1 SVSFLVCYL
10 LSVRSSQNFDFSV
23 IRKVT
28 GDFDEETP
36 TAEADEADEGDEDR
50 TAVPTG
56 SDRRPTRPPPPE
68 RRPPITAL
76 LTAYVLMWPVLV
88 LGILITIGRGF
99 VKDVKKAREEG
110 RPVI

>member
-1 SVSFLVCYL
+1 MGVVLGIMAFGFFGQRPAVIVGAVATLVVLPFGFGYLRDFETLTGSLVAYSVSFLVCYL

-56 SDRRPTRPPPPE
+56 SDR
-68 RRPPITAL
+68 
-76 LTAYVLMWPVLV
+76 
-88 LGILITIGRGF
+88 
-99 VKDVKKAREEG
+99 
-110 RPVI
+110 

>member
-1 SVSFLVCYL
+1 M
-10 LSVRSSQNFDFSV
+10 
-23 IRKVT
+23 
-28 GDFDEETP
+28 
-36 TAEADEADEGDEDR
+36 A
-50 TAVPTG
+50 
-56 SDRRPTRPPPPE
+56 
-68 RRPPITAL
+68 AL